1 MESSKGPGT
10 HTDPGWSLRA
20 AGFVLILGVLFG
32 LLTFGVTSAGWVGAI
47 DAHVE
52 RWIVAHRTGW
62 ATAFLRG
69 FTWLGSG
76 AVLWPLVGVAAVYL
90 VLREHKWRAAI
101 GVAVGLGG
109 SVLFTNVVK
118 ALTDRSR
125 PPASHWLVN
134 ATGSAYP
141 SGHAMDC
148 LAVFGALAL
157 LLAARRFPGRH
168 VAIPASAL
176 IRRSVRRSRPHLR
189 VPRRPPAGRAGRRG
203 GPRSGR
209 ELPPRACLH
218 PRRPGHPRAPP
229 AGSPPSP
236 YRRRRRPP
244 RRCCGR
250 RARGWRPGPPAEAR
264 SPRQT
269 PGR

>member
-1 MESSKGPGT
+1 MERSKGPGT

-32 LLTFGVTSAGWVGAI
+32 LLSFGVTLAGWVGAI
-47 DAHVE
+47 DTHVE
-52 RWIVAHRTGW
+52 RWIVEHRTGW

-109 SVLFTNVVK
+109 SVLLTNVVK
-118 ALTDRSR
+118 TLTDRSR

-168 VAIPASAL
+168 VAIPASAVIVLVVGWSRLYLGVHWLTDVVGGYLLAGAWVAAVAALL
-176 IRRSVRRSRPHLR
+176 IKPGAEPARS
-189 VPRRPPAGRAGRRG
+189 
-203 GPRSGR
+203 
-209 ELPPRACLH
+209 E
-218 PRRPGHPRAPP
+218 
-229 AGSPPSP
+229 P
-236 YRRRRRPP
+236 Y
-244 RRCCGR
+244 
-250 RARGWRPGPPAEAR
+250 RPGPGP
-264 SPRQT
+264 
-269 PGR
+269 